1 MLTFAPRRNASHLVW
16 LPIVGVVIGFFIW
29 ITSDVS
35 ADAKLSDNHEAIIW
49 PMLPGE
55 NLNHLAVMFYP
66 DSKPLQR
73 WFVTR
78 TLELSRKLNPELDSN
93 AIFEQPTI
101 LFIPKTLLQK
111 ASPYEYSWHDA
122 SRDSASGLRMIYQLQ
137 GTTISIVTPA
147 MQAEYEDLSKR
158 NLSLKQQLE
167 YLNLRLGDMQAY
179 LNQLKKTAQEKLE
192 KMQTDKSATSQD
204 NKASPAK

>member
-1 MLTFAPRRNASHLVW
+1 MPTFAPRWNASHLIW
-16 LPIVGVVIGFFIW
+16 LPIVGVIIGFFVW
-29 ITSDVS
+29 ITSDPS
-35 ADAKLSDNHEAIIW
+35 TDTKQPGNQEAIIW

-55 NLNHLAVMFYP
+55 NLNLLAVMFYP
-66 DSKPLQR
+66 GNKALQR

-78 TLELSRKLNPELDSN
+78 TLELSREVNPELDAN
-93 AIFEQPTI
+93 AVFEQPTT
-101 LFIPKTLLQK
+101 LFIPRTLLQK
-111 ASPYEYSWHDA
+111 AAPFEGGQQDA
-122 SRDSASGLRMIYQLQ
+122 SQSSSSGLRLSYQLQ
-137 GTTISIVTPA
+137 GATRSIVTPA

-179 LNQLKKTAQEKLE
+179 LNQLKKAAQEKLE
-192 KMQTDKSATSQD
+192 KMQSDKSTASQD